1 MSLASLF
8 VLGCSPDT
16 TYVDDGSSGTESSSS
31 NGESESESGDP
42 STTDSGP
49 ATETDT
55 GSETETGDPG
65 PYCGDGVLDPGEE
78 CDDNNMLD
86 DDGCSAECDSD
97 CGVDYWVDITI
108 EQGWFNIH
116 ALHPRPGGRLLIVG
130 EVTQDGVPGKL
141 RVTSML
147 DSQLEGAVESAPFGL
162 AGTPQ
167 LPQTHNVYAL
177 AVTPDDD
184 VVALGTSTEV
194 LVVDGDPV
202 VTYWL
207 ARYAAADLAEQWRI
221 DIPVADPDLRPLD
234 VAVLANGDSILTMTT
249 IVADND
255 RDIAFERRSGTD
267 GSVMWQS
274 SHSGAFD
281 GGWSLDAAG
290 LVAVS
295 PDDRIWGAGIVR
307 VNWQT
312 FETTVIELE
321 PLDGS
326 VMWTD
331 VPLPDPGNVHEQR
344 VYDLTAGPNGTV
356 AVGINVLGPASPYN
370 FGGAYLYAEH
380 ELSWSLEPD
389 DLPWEDGVPYIS
401 PRISIDSDGEA
412 LVAGTYTHDFE
423 VSTAARTWVVGLT
436 PDGTQL
442 CAARVGQGADA
453 AIVPRN
459 GFFDGGRGALNLDT
473 YGPGGMGP
481 GSDGNWIAGIRGW

>member
-1 MSLASLF
+1 MTLASVL
-8 VLGCSPDT
+8 VLGCTPDT
-16 TYVDDGSSGTESSSS
+16 VTVDDGGSSGTESSSS
-31 NGESESESGDP
+31 NGESESESGEP

-49 ATETDT
+49 ETETDT
-55 GSETETGDPG
+55 ETGEPG

-78 CDDNNMLD
+78 CDDNNDVD
-86 DDGCSAECDSD
+86 DDGCSIECKSD
-97 CGVDYWVDITI
+97 CGIEYWVDITI

-116 ALHPRPGGRLLIVG
+116 ALESRPGGRLLIAG
-130 EVTQDGVPGKL
+130 EVSQDGEPGKL

-147 DSQLEGAVESAPFGL
+147 DSELEAAIESAPLGP

-167 LPQTHNVYAL
+167 LPQTHEVYAL
-177 AVTPDDD
+177 SVTPADDLL
-184 VVALGTSTEV
+184 VLGTSTEV
-194 LVVDGDPV
+194 LVEGEDPV
-202 VTYWL
+202 TTYWL
-207 ARYAAADLAEQWRI
+207 ARFAADDLAEQWRI

-234 VAVLANGDSILTMTT
+234 VAALANGDAIITMTT
-249 IVADND
+249 VVADND
-255 RDIAFERRSGTD
+255 RDIGFERRSGSD
-267 GSVMWQS
+267 GSVVWQS
-274 SHSGAFD
+274 SHTGALD

-290 LVAVS
+290 LVAVG
-295 PDDRIWGAGIVR
+295 PGDRIWGAGIVR

-312 FETTVIELE
+312 FETNVFELAADDGAVI
-321 PLDGS
+321 
-326 VMWTD
+326 WTD
-331 VPLPDPGNVHEQR
+331 VPLPDPGNTHEQR
-344 VYDLTAGPNGTV
+344 VYELSAGPNGTV

-389 DLPWEDGVPYIS
+389 ALPWEDGVPYVS

-423 VSTAARTWVVGLT
+423 VSTAARTWVVGMA

-442 CAARVGQGADA
+442 CAARVGQGSDA

-481 GSDGNWIAGIRGW
+481 GSDGNWLAGIRGW

>member
-1 MSLASLF
+1 VSLASLL
-8 VLGCSPDT
+8 VLGCNPDT

-42 STTDSGP
+42 STSDSGTG
-49 ATETDT
+49 TETE
-55 GSETETGDPG
+55 SETETGDPG

-78 CDDNNMLD
+78 CDDNNDVD
-86 DDGCSAECDSD
+86 DDGCSVECDSD
-97 CGVDYWVDITI
+97 CGIDYWVDITI
-108 EQGWFNIH
+108 EQGWFNVH
-116 ALHPRPGGRLLIVG
+116 ALHSRPGGRLLIVG
-130 EVTQDGVPGKL
+130 EVSEDNVPGKL

-147 DSQLEGAVESAPFGL
+147 DSELEGAIESAPFGS

-177 AVTPDDD
+177 AVTPSDD
-184 VVALGTSTEV
+184 VLALGTSTEV

-221 DIPVADPDLRPLD
+221 DIPVADPEYPPLD
-234 VAVLANGDSILTMTT
+234 VAVLSNGDSILTMTT

-255 RDIAFERRSGTD
+255 RDIGFERRSGTD

-274 SHSGAFD
+274 SHSGELD

-290 LVAVS
+290 LVAVGS
-295 PDDRIWGAGIVR
+295 EDRIWGAGIVR

-312 FETTVIELE
+312 FETTVIELA
-321 PLDGS
+321 PDDGA

-331 VPLPDPGNVHEQR
+331 VPLPDPGNAQEQR
-344 VYDLTAGPNGTV
+344 LYDLTAGPNGTV

-370 FGGAYLYAEH
+370 FGGSYLYAEH
-380 ELSWSLEPD
+380 ELSWSLVPD
-389 DLPWEDGVPYIS
+389 DLPWEDGTPYIS
-401 PRISIDSDGEA
+401 PRISIHSNGDA

-423 VSTAARTWVVGLT
+423 ISTAARTWVVGMA

-442 CAARVGQGADA
+442 CGARVGQGADA

-459 GFFDGGRGALNLDT
+459 GFFGGGRGALNLDT

>member
-1 MSLASLF
+1 VSLASLL
-8 VLGCSPDT
+8 VLGCTPDT
-16 TYVDDGSSGTESSSS
+16 ILVDDTSSGTESSSSS

-42 STTDSGP
+42 STSDSG
-49 ATETDT
+49 TETE
-55 GSETETGDPG
+55 SETETGDPG
-65 PYCGDGVLDPGEE
+65 PYCGDGTLDLGEE
-78 CDDNNMLD
+78 CDDGND
-86 DDGCSAECDSD
+86 AEDDGCSVECKSD
-97 CGVDYWVDITI
+97 CGIDYWVDITI
-108 EQGWFNIH
+108 EQGWFNVH
-116 ALHPRPGGRLLIVG
+116 ALETRPGGRLLLAG
-130 EVTQDGVPGKL
+130 EVSQDGVPGKL

-147 DSQLEGAVESAPFGL
+147 DSELEGAIESAPFGSP
-162 AGTPQ
+162 GTAD
-167 LPQTHNVYAL
+167 LPQTHQVYAL
-177 AVTPDDD
+177 AVTPGDN
-184 VVALGTSTEV
+184 VLALGTSTEV
-194 LVVDGDPV
+194 LVMGEAPV

-207 ARYAAADLAEQWRI
+207 ARYAADLAEQWRI
-221 DIPVADPDLRPLD
+221 DIPVSDADLRPLD

-249 IVADND
+249 VVADDD
-255 RDIAFERRSGTD
+255 RDIAFERRSGSD

-274 SHSGAFD
+274 SHTGAFD

-290 LVAVS
+290 LVAVG
-295 PDDRIWGAGIVR
+295 PGDRIWGAGIVR

-312 FETTVIELE
+312 FETTVIELAPE
-321 PLDGS
+321 DGA
-326 VMWTD
+326 VMWTG

-344 VYDLTAGPNGTV
+344 LYELSAGPNGTV

-380 ELSWSLEPD
+380 ELAWSLVPD
-389 DLPWEDGVPYIS
+389 DLPWEDGGPYIS

-423 VSTAARTWVVGLT
+423 ISTAARTWVVGLT

-442 CAARVGQGADA
+442 CGARVGQGADA